1 MRINELLAEKGV
13 TRYRLAKES
22 GLPQTTVT
30 DICSGKAR
38 IECCSGETLYKLART
53 LDVSMESLLADV
65 MEYRPSFE
73 MFKNDVCNHVRDMG
87 DLDFIIDT
95 LETGE
100 IRKLWDKQWYPEALY
115 LLAMVD
121 YLSRENDLPLCAD
134 YADVRRA
141 RLTEPLYASGAHSAS
156 TSAIPE
162 FSQHN
167 IIEAEVRY
175 AV

>member
-1 MRINELLAEKGV
+1 
-13 TRYRLAKES
+13 
-22 GLPQTTVT
+22 
-30 DICSGKAR
+30 
-38 IECCSGETLYKLART
+38 
-53 LDVSMESLLADV
+53 
-65 MEYRPSFE
+65 
-73 MFKNDVCNHVRDMG
+73 MG

-100 IRKLWDKQWYPEALY
+100 IRKLWNKQWYPEALY

-121 YLSRENDLPLCAD
+121 YLSRVSELPLCSD
-134 YADVRRA
+134 YADIRCA

-162 FSQHN
+162 FSLHN
-167 IIEAEVRY
+167 ILEAEVRY